1 MEIIVALAI
10 LVVALAA
17 LMQAF
22 SGGLRATTAGERQA
36 AATLLARSLLERIGR
51 DVPLVPGERS
61 GLTDDGYRWLV
72 RIEPARVI
80 DPDRAADSPVL
91 PFQVQVQVQV
101 AGAARPVTLTTLRL
115 ATPAFD
121 QGIEP

>member
-36 AATLLARSLLERIGR
+36 AAILLARSLLERIGR
-51 DVPLVPGERS
+51 DVPLVPGEQS

-72 RIEPARVI
+72 RIAPARVI

-91 PFQVQVQVQV
+91 PFQVQVQV

-115 ATPAFD
+115 AAATFD